1 MGSFLG
7 GVVKSAQPVP
17 VQVPQQSYKNE
28 GVRDKRSSGSS
39 KKALGSAWLQSQRQA
54 TPMGDAGFLGQKATL
69 G

>member
-1 MGSFLG
+1 MGG
-7 GVVKSAQPVP
+7 GGSGGAAQP

-28 GVRDKRSSGSS
+28 GVRDQRSSGSS

-54 TPMGDAGFLGQKATL
+54 TPMGDEGFLGQKATL